1 MIEIDN
7 NDQRNDEPLSS
18 GGDNFFSDAERS
30 GFGDD
35 AESFGLGAP
44 SPASGEF
51 SPKEASSKFATN
63 EPEMEGVAVESSPLK
78 REKQETQEEEQSQKE
93 QPQAEKLPE
102 EKAQEPVA
110 MNAVSA
116 AEDAASDVH
125 EDTENTEG
133 AEDIEN
139 VEYINA
145 PAETKARIVI
155 SIPDAASQRK
165 ADAERA
171 ANDKARLAEVLK
183 RKKQS
188 RASILTAVALGV
200 LLGALVGLGYVFARQ
215 TPLGKAVQTL
225 WATLNGTSSARA
237 EHQSFTASSGSDENV
252 LDVARAAKPD
262 QNNAQQSAIAQ
273 GETAQNE
280 TAQTSA
286 NQAGAENASGG
297 IEKFSA
303 APSSPASPAVSS
315 DSTTPEKQSAERAS
329 ANDGKQERSSPKE
342 SPPPTQ
348 PAKEQSA
355 KEQSIKGQSAVSRPA
370 QTDKTVAPPKP
381 VKAPPASVME
391 RNTKR
396 IETGVFAIQVYATP
410 SIADA
415 EDWVERLRRRGMVN
429 PVLSSQVVRGQM
441 MYRVRF
447 GLYNSLQEAERDAA
461 RFGYRDSWVVRL
473 R

>member
-51 SPKEASSKFATN
+51 SPKEASSKFAAN

-145 PAETKARIVI
+145 PAETKARKVI

-171 ANDKARLAEVLK
+171 ANDKARLAEELK

-252 LDVARAAKPD
+252 LDVARVAKPD

-286 NQAGAENASGG
+286 NQTGAENASGG
-297 IEKFSA
+297 IEKLSTV
-303 APSSPASPAVSS
+303 PSPPAISS

-355 KEQSIKGQSAVSRPA
+355 KEQSVKGQSAVSRSA
-370 QTDKTVAPPKP
+370 QRDKTVAPPKP
-381 VKAPPASVME
+381 LKAPPASVMA

-429 PVLSSQVVRGQM
+429 PVLSSQVVRGQI

>member
-7 NDQRNDEPLSS
+7 NDQRNDEPLLS
-18 GGDNFFSDAERS
+18 GDDNFFSDAERS

-44 SPASGEF
+44 SPASATGEF
-51 SPKEASSKFATN
+51 SPKEASPKFAAN

-116 AEDAASDVH
+116 AEDTASDVH
-125 EDTENTEG
+125 EDTENSKGFE
-133 AEDIEN
+133 ENFDDIR
-139 VEYINA
+139 A
-145 PAETKARIVI
+145 SAETKARKVI

-171 ANDKARLAEVLK
+171 ANDKARLAEELK

-252 LDVARAAKPD
+252 LDVARVAKPD

-286 NQAGAENASGG
+286 NQTGAENASGG

-303 APSSPASPAVSS
+303 APSSPASPAISS
-315 DSTTPEKQSAERAS
+315 DSTTPKKQSAERAS
-329 ANDGKQERSSPKE
+329 ASDGKQERSSPKE

-355 KEQSIKGQSAVSRPA
+355 KEQSVKGQSAVSRSA
-370 QTDKTVAPPKP
+370 QRDKTVAPPKP
-381 VKAPPASVME
+381 LKAPPASVMA

-429 PVLSSQVVRGQM
+429 PVLSSQVVRGQI